1 MAIDPYL
8 DYLGRFEQHVGPMA
22 VGSYG
27 KYAGRLVRKLGAEE
41 FTAKYGE
48 YSKLSDHYRTM
59 LERGDT
65 LNDALTKILRER
77 RDELLLEEEIP
88 GP

>member
-8 DYLGRFEQHVGPMA
+8 DYLGRFEEHVGPMA

-27 KYAGRLVRKLGAEE
+27 KYHGRLVRKLGAEE
-41 FTAKYGE
+41 FTQKYGE
-48 YSKLSDHYRTM
+48 YSRLSDHYRAM

-77 RDELLLEEEIP
+77 RDELLLEDDLP
-88 GP
+88 VP

>member
-1 MAIDPYL
+1 MSIDPYL
-8 DYLGRFEQHVGPMA
+8 DYLARFEENVGAMS

-27 KYAGRLVRKLGAEE
+27 KYHGRLIRKLAAEE
-41 FTAKYGE
+41 FTLKFGE

-77 RDELLLEEEIP
+77 RDELLLEDDL
-88 GP
+88 G